1 MAACMIQPYGKG
13 KKIADRLLN
22 RKPLKSSKGDD
33 LLPRE
38 PKTTYEQAFQ
48 QMKYMR

>member
-1 MAACMIQPYGKG
+1 MMIQPNGKS
-13 KKIADRLLN
+13 KKIADKLLN
-22 RKPLKSSKGDD
+22 RKPQKSSSRVNEAM
-33 LLPRE
+33 PPE